1 MNPVTVKT
9 THEIPK
15 LVKTLVY
22 VYSRNGTSIIMA
34 DISLPFA
41 PVNSHKPL
49 LCEEVIQINGK
60 FPHNETENSLKVFTR
75 FYFVLFFLQIFKASA
90 IITVLCGESL
100 LLVPANHKVG
110 QSTRLSDI
118 SKTNV
123 KERLPHTCNWVMV
136 VVVPRLYYLATELE
150 FAAKW

>member
-75 FYFVLFFLQIFKASA
+75 FYFVLFFTNIQSICYNHCPVWRKLTACSCQPQSGPIYQTVRHFQDKCEREAAS
-90 IITVLCGESL
+90 
-100 LLVPANHKVG
+100 
-110 QSTRLSDI
+110 
-118 SKTNV
+118 
-123 KERLPHTCNWVMV
+123 
-136 VVVPRLYYLATELE
+136 YL
-150 FAAKW
+150 